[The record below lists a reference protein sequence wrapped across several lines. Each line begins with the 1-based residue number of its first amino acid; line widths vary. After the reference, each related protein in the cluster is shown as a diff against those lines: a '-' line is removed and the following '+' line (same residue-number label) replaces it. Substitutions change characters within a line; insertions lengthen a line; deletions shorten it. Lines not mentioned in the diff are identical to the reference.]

1 MNHHIFNWVL
11 NSQLDFNS
19 KFATLSSDTLVLDVL
34 TSGGFV
40 WFIYTVTRF
49 DLSNESILKLRCN
62 PPMNLW
68 VFLRNYQYVAY
79 PPDLIFIFHRIF
91 CSYIYLLPGTKF
103 HITQIDHILFGI
115 ICINSKFD
123 LFLIFL
129 IINENFKVIIWAFSD
144 FCFYILFY
152 ILYNFIVTFSQCV
165 TYFLSFFTLCFFLFD
180 FFYCFGLIQYAIS
193 YLCCVV

>member
-1 MNHHIFNWVL
+1 MIWWLIYSGHWIEMTNPIKHVMNHHIFNWVL

-115 ICINSKFD
+115 ICITSKFD

-129 IINENFKVIIWAFSD
+129 IINENFKVI
-144 FCFYILFY
+144 
-152 ILYNFIVTFSQCV
+152 
-165 TYFLSFFTLCFFLFD
+165 FLINEKFKVIFFKNHH
-180 FFYCFGLIQYAIS
+180 S
-193 YLCCVV
+193 YLV